1 MEVVSLDIAAN
12 LERINV
18 EIQTALLK
26 AKNPKEKV
34 MLVPVTKNRSISEIN
49 KVIAAGYQVLGE
61 NRVQELQEKFP
72 QVPTNIA
79 WHLIGHLQRNK
90 VKYITDKVRLIHSL
104 DSYKLAL
111 EINRR
116 MQPQNRPMNCLIQ
129 VNVAMEKNKH
139 GLEMQ
144 EVIPFLEEV
153 SLLPFLKIKGLM
165 TIAPQVDDPEEVRPI
180 FRELAKLFA
189 SLKKKDLPNVEMDF
203 LSMGMTNDFSV
214 AVEEGAN
221 IVRIGSAIFGPR

>member
-1 MEVVSLDIAAN
+1 VVSLDIAAN

-72 QVPTNIA
+72 QVPTNIE

>member
-72 QVPTNIA
+72 QVPTNIE

-116 MQPQNRPMNCLIQ
+116 IQPQNRPMNCLIQ

>member
-1 MEVVSLDIAAN
+1 MDIAAN

-34 MLVPVTKNRSISEIN
+34 RLVPVTKNRSISEIN
-49 KVIAAGYQVLGE
+49 KVIAAGYKVLGE
-61 NRVQELQEKFP
+61 NRVQELQEKIP
-72 QVPTNIA
+72 QVPANVE

>member
-1 MEVVSLDIAAN
+1 MDIAAN

-72 QVPTNIA
+72 QVPTNIE

-116 MQPQNRPMNCLIQ
+116 MQPKNRPMNCLIQ

-144 EVIPFLEEV
+144 EVIPFARNFSYL
-153 SLLPFLKIKGLM
+153 FL
-165 TIAPQVDDPEEVRPI
+165 R
-180 FRELAKLFA
+180 
-189 SLKKKDLPNVEMDF
+189 
-203 LSMGMTNDFSV
+203 
-214 AVEEGAN
+214 
-221 IVRIGSAIFGPR
+221 

>member
-1 MEVVSLDIAAN
+1 VVSLDIAAN

-72 QVPTNIA
+72 QVPTNIE

-129 VNVAMEKNKH
+129 VNVAMEKSKH

>member
-1 MEVVSLDIAAN
+1 
-12 LERINV
+12 
-18 EIQTALLK
+18 
-26 AKNPKEKV
+26 
-34 MLVPVTKNRSISEIN
+34 VPVTKNRSISEIN

-72 QVPTNIA
+72 QVPTNIE

>member
-1 MEVVSLDIAAN
+1 LEVVSLDIAAN

-72 QVPTNIA
+72 QVPTNIE

>member
-1 MEVVSLDIAAN
+1 
-12 LERINV
+12 
-18 EIQTALLK
+18 
-26 AKNPKEKV
+26 

-72 QVPTNIA
+72 QVPTNIE

>member
-1 MEVVSLDIAAN
+1 MDIAAN

-34 MLVPVTKNRSISEIN
+34 RLVPVTKNRSISEIN

-72 QVPTNIA
+72 QVPTNIE

>member
-72 QVPTNIA
+72 QVPTNIE

-104 DSYKLAL
+104 DSYQLAL
-111 EINRR
+111 EINKR
-116 MQPQNRPMNCLIQ
+116 MQPQNRSMNCLVQ
-129 VNVAMEKNKH
+129 VNVAQEKSKH

-144 EVIPFLEEV
+144 EVIPFLQEI

-165 TIAPQVDDPEEVRPI
+165 TIAPQVDNPEEVRPI
-180 FRELAKLFA
+180 FRELANLFV
-189 SLKKKDLPNVEMDF
+189 SLKRKDLPNVDMDF
-203 LSMGMTNDFSV
+203 LSMGMTNDFVV

-221 IVRIGSAIFGPR
+221 MVRIGSAIFGPR

>member
-1 MEVVSLDIAAN
+1 VVSLDIAAN

-72 QVPTNIA
+72 QVPTNIE

-129 VNVAMEKNKH
+129 VNVAMGRGK
-139 GLEMQ
+139 
-144 EVIPFLEEV
+144 PTCT
-153 SLLPFLKIKGLM
+153 P
-165 TIAPQVDDPEEVRPI
+165 P
-180 FRELAKLFA
+180 
-189 SLKKKDLPNVEMDF
+189 
-203 LSMGMTNDFSV
+203 
-214 AVEEGAN
+214 
-221 IVRIGSAIFGPR
+221 SAIASIN

>member
-1 MEVVSLDIAAN
+1 MDIAAN

-72 QVPTNIA
+72 QVPTNIE

>member
-72 QVPTNIA
+72 QVPTNIE